1 MFQYKHHYITSS
13 IESDFVEQVFEA
25 IREHRYLT
33 IEQKRAEDDRT
44 FPNEV
49 IPLMIYQSTQG
60 GRMYLMA
67 YRPRG
72 KYFLALRFD
81 YIVSIQTGGEYAGF
95 DQKRVEFEKLRNHI
109 WGVALKQ
116 NKNHNDTTTTHVTFR
131 IHFEED
137 EKFIL
142 QRLGRE
148 KRCGTVTLLDNNNAQ
163 FDADVFDP
171 QEIIP
176 WARTFICR
184 ITFFDCSD
192 KSVARRFYSDIR
204 KMKHL
209 YDRDGQFDSEGGTDA
224 VQ

>member
-1 MFQYKHHYITSS
+1 
-13 IESDFVEQVFEA
+13 
-25 IREHRYLT
+25 
-33 IEQKRAEDDRT
+33 
-44 FPNEV
+44 
-49 IPLMIYQSTQG
+49 MIYQSTQG

-95 DQKRVEFEKLRNHI
+95 DQKRVEFEKLRNYI

-142 QRLGRE
+142 QRLERE

-192 KSVARRFYSDIR
+192 KNVARRFYGDIR
-204 KMKHL
+204 KMKQM
-209 YDRDGQFDSEGGTDA
+209 YDGGSDA